1 MKGFTLLELLVT
13 MVIIG
18 IISSIAI
25 PQYAE
30 YKQRAFDTQAEAEL
44 RHVAIAE
51 EVYFIDSESYLS
63 CEDSECEDLPGINR
77 ISTGIAISIEAEDYS
92 FTGTSSHTAGTGREF
107 TWDSDNGGAQN

>member
-1 MKGFTLLELLVT
+1 MKGFTLLELLIA

-30 YKQRAFDTQAEAEL
+30 YKQRAFDTQAETEL

-51 EVYFIDSESYLS
+51 EVYFIDTEAYLS
-63 CEDSECEDLPGINR
+63 CDNSECEDLPGINR
-77 ISTGIAISIEAEDYS
+77 ISQGIDISIEADDYS
-92 FTGTSSHTAGTGREF
+92 FTGTSSHAAGTGREF
-107 TWDSDNGGAQN
+107 SWDSDNGGSQ